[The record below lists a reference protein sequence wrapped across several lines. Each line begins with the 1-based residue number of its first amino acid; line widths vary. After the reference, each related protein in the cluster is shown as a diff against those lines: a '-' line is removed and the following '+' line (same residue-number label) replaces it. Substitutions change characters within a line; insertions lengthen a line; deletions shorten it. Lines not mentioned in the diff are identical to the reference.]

1 LAFIYVYEPLATL
14 ETLSLIAGLT
24 AAPAL
29 VTELVRET
37 AESNRKRRPAP
48 ARWSVHEHACHLA
61 VVEPLFSERLDLML
75 SQRHPTVMSYDP
87 SEADQAGALLERDLD
102 TELRRFT
109 DDRARLVQRLSSLST
124 EDWGRSA
131 EHPQYAP
138 YSIAIMVRHVLMHD
152 MLHAYRMEELALKK
166 DWS

>member
-1 LAFIYVYEPLATL
+1 MYEPLATL
-14 ETLSLIAGLT
+14 ETRSLIAGLA
-24 AAPAL
+24 AAPEL

-37 AESNRKRRPAP
+37 PESNLKRRPVP
-48 ARWSVHEHACHLA
+48 SRWSVHEHACHLA
-61 VVEPLFSERLDLML
+61 AVEPLFSDRLDLML
-75 SQRHPTVMSYDP
+75 SQRHPTVISYDP
-87 SEADQAGALLERDLD
+87 SEADQAGALLELDLD
-102 TELRRFT
+102 SELRRFT
-109 DDRARLVQRLSSLST
+109 DERARLVQRVSSLSA

-152 MLHAYRMEELALKK
+152 MLHAYRIEELALKK